1 MKVKQKEMSMM
12 SDLPEPRGRGA
23 SMIDVAEQTWA
34 CIKLGI
40 VLGVW
45 VSLPAYIAGL
55 AWGFLSRS
63 F

>member
-1 MKVKQKEMSMM
+1 MM
-12 SDLPEPRGRGA
+12 SDLPKPRGRGV